1 MALPAGV
8 FPSGANTAPLSECPS
23 SQDSLVPPLVLG
35 SRKDVKPSSDLSEKN
50 GEMPPF
56 PSGES
61 GWSHC
66 VRNNFKNVDKQ
77 GEQWA
82 VSKVTCLPYMHVLAH
97 VHTHIHTR
105 VSLHAHVCT
114 QACTYTDTCP
124 THSHDT
130 PHAHTSS
137 HACTQI
143 DLPTCRCTHTHT
155 YTPSAV
161 APDLNISRA
170 GCDPHQWSSRRPFQK
185 TW

>member
-82 VSKVTCLPYMHVLAH
+82 VSKVTCLPDMHVLAH